1 MPSYKIIVV
10 TEAAQDYASQIFFQL
25 LEFGMEAEMDID
37 YQETLNSRFMKHK
50 NDVII
55 SIGASEVASKSIVV
69 RFPNQN
75 DPLTIKLD
83 DFMNTYVFEE

>member
-37 YQETLNSRFMKHK
+37 YQETLNSRHMKHK

-69 RFPNQN
+69 RFPNNN
-75 DPLTIKLD
+75 DPLTIKFD

>member
-25 LEFGMEAEMDID
+25 LEFGMEAEMDIE
-37 YQETLNSRFMKHK
+37 YQQTLNSRFMKHK
-50 NDVII
+50 NDIII
-55 SIGASEVASKSIVV
+55 SIGALEVGSKSIVV

-75 DPLTIKLD
+75 DPLTIKFD
-83 DFMNTYVFEE
+83 DFMNTYVFVE